1 MSRLGKAIGSFV
13 AMALSGVAMWT
24 ATRTVFEPEVL
35 LVVLTTG
42 MLSYLF
48 SAAVSHEVF
57 EDDGVVHEIIG
68 LYHGAYTLLA
78 AYLFVL
84 VAYLVHP
91 SLAVIL
97 AAPFA
102 YFFPASHVKCELHPD
117 HCEEHTVSAAT
128 LLIVTL
134 YTAVAIGLL

>member
-1 MSRLGKAIGSFV
+1 
-13 AMALSGVAMWT
+13 MWS
-24 ATRTVFEPEVL
+24 ATKSVFEPEIL
-35 LVVLTTG
+35 LIVLTTG
-42 MLSYLF
+42 MLSCLV
-48 SAAVSHEVF
+48 SAAVSHDVF
-57 EDDGVVHEIIG
+57 EDDGIVHEVIG

-84 VAYLVHP
+84 LAYLAHP
-91 SLAVIL
+91 SIGVVI

-128 LLIVTL
+128 LLVVVLYAAVT
-134 YTAVAIGLL
+134 IGLL